1 MEKLI
6 GVQHSERN
14 LRETLIEIQPDVN
27 KPKYQIIDE
36 EDQFTPEV
44 TTSAMKCA
52 AQTMNHISN
61 MGDCVY

>member
-1 MEKLI
+1 M

-36 EDQFTPEV
+36 ESQFTPEV
-44 TTSAMKCA
+44 SSSPMRC
-52 AQTMNHISN
+52 
-61 MGDCVY
+61 GE

>member
-1 MEKLI
+1 LQNKFLKGMEKLI

-36 EDQFTPEV
+36 ESQFTPEV
-44 TTSAMKCA
+44 TELAMRCIV
-52 AQTMNHISN
+52 QP
-61 MGDCVY
+61 